1 MKLRN
6 KPCAQ
11 HRQAVWRKH
20 ERRHQLDYSI
30 FYIVVDETE
39 NAHKNEKH
47 RQDIQQHGGNMQ
59 GQRAEPDQK
68 REDKHDRSQQD
79 FQNELHIFINSFAYI
94 LQFNR
99 NEGKDVTI
107 FAPHSPVAA
116 PSSDAID
123 LDACDNVHIIGCHI
137 SVNDDIIAIKGGKGP
152 WADTDPDNG
161 VNNNILVE
169 KCWFGK
175 GPGQGTLHKVAA
187 SNTDIVFSR
196 PNYCKIDLMVENQRG
211 DNLFMQENEL
221 DMLKDCL
228 KKHGVKDGLQGL
240 LDISAAAGKRYGI
253 TVKPTCDAKYL
264 EVGISSK
271 SDNVD
276 RILEHLQSA
285 YGICP
290 EECSFWG
297 DEYVGIEEGIY
308 GSDSFMKTEKT
319 EGGDFFDVSEV
330 PGKRPEGV
338 TRLGGGVERF
348 LGFLREQ
355 AKMK

>member
-1 MKLRN
+1 MEK
-6 KPCAQ
+6 KYK
-11 HRQAVWRKH
+11 AVFFDWDGTAVLSRKAPV
-20 ERRHQLDYSI
+20 EE
-30 FYIVVDETE
+30 IVG
-39 NAHKNEKH
+39 AM
-47 RQDIQQHGGNMQ
+47 G
-59 GQRAEPDQK
+59 PLLDQK
-68 REDKHDRSQQD
+68 
-79 FQNELHIFINSFAYI
+79 
-94 LQFNR
+94 
-99 NEGKDVTI
+99 
-107 FAPHSPVAA
+107 
-116 PSSDAID
+116 
-123 LDACDNVHIIGCHI
+123 
-137 SVNDDIIAIKGGKGP
+137 VNLVIVSGTTMENIAGGKLETCFTKEQLAHLYLGLGRG
-152 WADTDPDNG
+152 AFNYRYENGQELIFSDMLPDKKLLG
-161 VNNNILVE
+161 DIHRICFDIHMELLE
-169 KCWFGK
+169 KYG
-175 GPGQGTLHKVAA
+175 L
-187 SNTDIVFSR
+187 NTDIVFSR

-228 KKHGVKDGLQGL
+228 KRHGVEGGIQGL
-240 LDISAAAGKRYGI
+240 LDISVAAGERYGI

-338 TRLGGGVERF
+338 TKLGGGVEQF

-355 AKMK
+355 AKME

>member
-1 MKLRN
+1 MEK
-6 KPCAQ
+6 KYK
-11 HRQAVWRKH
+11 AVFFDWDGTAVLSRKAPV
-20 ERRHQLDYSI
+20 EE
-30 FYIVVDETE
+30 IVG
-39 NAHKNEKH
+39 AL
-47 RQDIQQHGGNMQ
+47 G
-59 GQRAEPDQK
+59 PLLDQK
-68 REDKHDRSQQD
+68 
-79 FQNELHIFINSFAYI
+79 
-94 LQFNR
+94 
-99 NEGKDVTI
+99 
-107 FAPHSPVAA
+107 
-116 PSSDAID
+116 
-123 LDACDNVHIIGCHI
+123 
-137 SVNDDIIAIKGGKGP
+137 VNLVIVSGTTMENIAGGKLETCFTKEQLAHLYLGLGRG
-152 WADTDPDNG
+152 AFNYRYENGQELIFSDMLPDKKLLG
-161 VNNNILVE
+161 DIHRICFDIHMELLE
-169 KCWFGK
+169 KYG
-175 GPGQGTLHKVAA
+175 L
-187 SNTDIVFSR
+187 NTDIVFSR

-228 KKHGVKDGLQGL
+228 KRHGVEGGLQGL
-240 LDISAAAGKRYGI
+240 LDISVAAGERYGI

-338 TRLGGGVERF
+338 TKLGGGVEQF

-355 AKMK
+355 AKME

>member
-1 MKLRN
+1 MEK
-6 KPCAQ
+6 KYK
-11 HRQAVWRKH
+11 AVFFDWDGTAVLSRKAPV
-20 ERRHQLDYSI
+20 EE
-30 FYIVVDETE
+30 IVG
-39 NAHKNEKH
+39 AM
-47 RQDIQQHGGNMQ
+47 G
-59 GQRAEPDQK
+59 PLLDQK
-68 REDKHDRSQQD
+68 
-79 FQNELHIFINSFAYI
+79 
-94 LQFNR
+94 
-99 NEGKDVTI
+99 
-107 FAPHSPVAA
+107 
-116 PSSDAID
+116 
-123 LDACDNVHIIGCHI
+123 
-137 SVNDDIIAIKGGKGP
+137 VNLVIVSGTTMENIAGGKLETCFTKEQLAHLYLGLGRG
-152 WADTDPDNG
+152 AFNYRYENGQELIFSDMLPDKKLLG
-161 VNNNILVE
+161 DIHRICFDIHMELLE
-169 KCWFGK
+169 KYG
-175 GPGQGTLHKVAA
+175 L
-187 SNTDIVFSR
+187 NTDIVFSR

-228 KKHGVKDGLQGL
+228 KRHGVEGGLQGL
-240 LDISAAAGKRYGI
+240 LDISVAAGERYGI

-338 TRLGGGVERF
+338 TKLGGGVEQF

-355 AKMK
+355 AKME

>member
-1 MKLRN
+1 MFMEK
-6 KPCAQ
+6 KYK
-11 HRQAVWRKH
+11 AVFFDWDGTAVLSRKAPV
-20 ERRHQLDYSI
+20 EE
-30 FYIVVDETE
+30 IVG
-39 NAHKNEKH
+39 AM
-47 RQDIQQHGGNMQ
+47 G
-59 GQRAEPDQK
+59 PLLDQK
-68 REDKHDRSQQD
+68 
-79 FQNELHIFINSFAYI
+79 
-94 LQFNR
+94 
-99 NEGKDVTI
+99 
-107 FAPHSPVAA
+107 
-116 PSSDAID
+116 
-123 LDACDNVHIIGCHI
+123 
-137 SVNDDIIAIKGGKGP
+137 VNLVIVSGTTMENIAGGKLETCFTKEQLAHLYLGLGRG
-152 WADTDPDNG
+152 AFNYRYENGQELIFSDMLPDKKLLG
-161 VNNNILVE
+161 DIHRICFDIHMELLE
-169 KCWFGK
+169 KYG
-175 GPGQGTLHKVAA
+175 L
-187 SNTDIVFSR
+187 NTDIVFSR

-228 KKHGVKDGLQGL
+228 KRHGVEGGLQGL
-240 LDISAAAGKRYGI
+240 LDISVAAGERYGI

-338 TRLGGGVERF
+338 TKLGGGVEQF
-348 LGFLREQ
+348 LGFLKEQ

>member
-1 MKLRN
+1 MFMEK
-6 KPCAQ
+6 KYK
-11 HRQAVWRKH
+11 AVFFDWDGTAVLSRKAPV
-20 ERRHQLDYSI
+20 EE
-30 FYIVVDETE
+30 IVG
-39 NAHKNEKH
+39 AM
-47 RQDIQQHGGNMQ
+47 G
-59 GQRAEPDQK
+59 PLLDQK
-68 REDKHDRSQQD
+68 
-79 FQNELHIFINSFAYI
+79 
-94 LQFNR
+94 
-99 NEGKDVTI
+99 
-107 FAPHSPVAA
+107 
-116 PSSDAID
+116 
-123 LDACDNVHIIGCHI
+123 
-137 SVNDDIIAIKGGKGP
+137 VNLVIVSGTTMENIAGGKLETCFTKEQLAHLYLGLGRG
-152 WADTDPDNG
+152 AFNYRYENGQELIFSDMLPDKKLLG
-161 VNNNILVE
+161 DIHRICFDIHMELLE
-169 KCWFGK
+169 KYG
-175 GPGQGTLHKVAA
+175 L
-187 SNTDIVFSR
+187 NTDIVFSR

-228 KKHGVKDGLQGL
+228 KRHGVEGGLQGL
-240 LDISAAAGKRYGI
+240 LDISVAAGERYGI
-253 TVKPTCDAKYL
+253 TVKPSCDAKYL

-338 TRLGGGVERF
+338 TKLGGGVEQF

-355 AKMK
+355 AKME

>member
-1 MKLRN
+1 MRRKSVWIQEREVFME
-6 KPCAQ
+6 KKYK
-11 HRQAVWRKH
+11 AVFFDWDGTAVLSRKAPV
-20 ERRHQLDYSI
+20 EE
-30 FYIVVDETE
+30 IVG
-39 NAHKNEKH
+39 AM
-47 RQDIQQHGGNMQ
+47 G
-59 GQRAEPDQK
+59 PLLDQK
-68 REDKHDRSQQD
+68 VSLVIVSGTTME
-79 FQNELHIFINSFAYI
+79 N
-94 LQFNR
+94 
-99 NEGKDVTI
+99 
-107 FAPHSPVAA
+107 
-116 PSSDAID
+116 
-123 LDACDNVHIIGCHI
+123 
-137 SVNDDIIAIKGGKGP
+137 IAGGKLETCFTKEQLAHLYLGLGRG
-152 WADTDPDNG
+152 AFNYRYENGQELIFSDMLPDKKLLG
-161 VNNNILVE
+161 DIHRICFDIHMELLE
-169 KCWFGK
+169 KYG
-175 GPGQGTLHKVAA
+175 L
-187 SNTDIVFSR
+187 NTDIVFSR

-228 KKHGVKDGLQGL
+228 KRHGVEGGLQGL
-240 LDISAAAGKRYGI
+240 LDISVAAGERYGI

-297 DEYVGIEEGIY
+297 DEYVGIEEGFY
-308 GSDSFMKTEKT
+308 GSDRFMKTEKT

-338 TRLGGGVERF
+338 TKLGGGVEQF

-355 AKMK
+355 AKME

>member
-1 MKLRN
+1 MFMEK
-6 KPCAQ
+6 KYK
-11 HRQAVWRKH
+11 AVFFDWDGTAVLSRKAPV
-20 ERRHQLDYSI
+20 EE
-30 FYIVVDETE
+30 IVG
-39 NAHKNEKH
+39 AM
-47 RQDIQQHGGNMQ
+47 G
-59 GQRAEPDQK
+59 PLLDQK
-68 REDKHDRSQQD
+68 
-79 FQNELHIFINSFAYI
+79 
-94 LQFNR
+94 
-99 NEGKDVTI
+99 
-107 FAPHSPVAA
+107 
-116 PSSDAID
+116 
-123 LDACDNVHIIGCHI
+123 
-137 SVNDDIIAIKGGKGP
+137 VNLVIVSGTTMENIAGGKLETCFTKEQLAHLYLGLGRG
-152 WADTDPDNG
+152 AFNYRYENGQELIFSDMLPDKKLLG
-161 VNNNILVE
+161 DIHRICFDIHMELLE
-169 KCWFGK
+169 KYG
-175 GPGQGTLHKVAA
+175 L
-187 SNTDIVFSR
+187 NTDIVFSR

-221 DMLKDCL
+221 YMLKDCL
-228 KKHGVKDGLQGL
+228 KRHGVEGGLQGL
-240 LDISAAAGKRYGI
+240 LDISVAAGERYGI

-338 TRLGGGVERF
+338 TKLGGGVEQF

-355 AKMK
+355 AKME

>member
-1 MKLRN
+1 MEK
-6 KPCAQ
+6 KYK
-11 HRQAVWRKH
+11 AVFFDWDGTAVLSRKAPV
-20 ERRHQLDYSI
+20 EE
-30 FYIVVDETE
+30 IVG
-39 NAHKNEKH
+39 AM
-47 RQDIQQHGGNMQ
+47 G
-59 GQRAEPDQK
+59 PLLDQK
-68 REDKHDRSQQD
+68 
-79 FQNELHIFINSFAYI
+79 
-94 LQFNR
+94 
-99 NEGKDVTI
+99 
-107 FAPHSPVAA
+107 
-116 PSSDAID
+116 
-123 LDACDNVHIIGCHI
+123 
-137 SVNDDIIAIKGGKGP
+137 VNLVIVSGTTMENIAGGKLETCFTKEQLAHLYLGLGRG
-152 WADTDPDNG
+152 ASNYRYENGQELIFSDMLPDKKLLG
-161 VNNNILVE
+161 DIHRICFDIHMELLE
-169 KCWFGK
+169 KYG
-175 GPGQGTLHKVAA
+175 L
-187 SNTDIVFSR
+187 NTDIVFSR

-228 KKHGVKDGLQGL
+228 KRHGVEGGLQGL
-240 LDISAAAGKRYGI
+240 LDISVAAGERYGI

-338 TRLGGGVERF
+338 TKLGGGVEQF

-355 AKMK
+355 AKME

>member
-1 MKLRN
+1 MFMEK
-6 KPCAQ
+6 KYK
-11 HRQAVWRKH
+11 AVFFDWDGTAVLSRKAPV
-20 ERRHQLDYSI
+20 EE
-30 FYIVVDETE
+30 IVG
-39 NAHKNEKH
+39 AM
-47 RQDIQQHGGNMQ
+47 G
-59 GQRAEPDQK
+59 PLLDQK
-68 REDKHDRSQQD
+68 VSLVIVSGTTME
-79 FQNELHIFINSFAYI
+79 N
-94 LQFNR
+94 
-99 NEGKDVTI
+99 
-107 FAPHSPVAA
+107 
-116 PSSDAID
+116 
-123 LDACDNVHIIGCHI
+123 
-137 SVNDDIIAIKGGKGP
+137 IAGGKLETCFTKEQLAHLYLGLGRG
-152 WADTDPDNG
+152 AFNYRYENGQELIFSDMLPDKKLLG
-161 VNNNILVE
+161 DIHRICFDIHMELLE
-169 KCWFGK
+169 KYG
-175 GPGQGTLHKVAA
+175 L
-187 SNTDIVFSR
+187 NTDIVFSR

-228 KKHGVKDGLQGL
+228 KRHGVEGGLQGL
-240 LDISAAAGKRYGI
+240 LDISVAAGERYGI

-319 EGGDFFDVSEV
+319 RGVEIFFDVSEV

-338 TRLGGGVERF
+338 TKLGGGVEQF

-355 AKMK
+355 AKME